1 MEIRV
6 ADFGQLSKYY
16 KTYADGRKEIN
27 EMRDGYLT
35 RLDPMR
41 KEMETIINSQNSTL
55 IVDPQIQQQR
65 YQRFQQL
72 QSEAMEIDNEFK
84 HQMNEMRQALTKKTY
99 DELQKIIEV
108 WSIKNGIDIVTG
120 KMEVVYLNEKYDI
133 TDTILEVIKQQGLY
147 VEFVEETEEKEKE
160 SV

>member
-6 ADFGQLSKYY
+6 ADFGKLSKYY

-35 RLDPMR
+35 KLDPMR
-41 KEMETIINSQNSTL
+41 KEMETIINSQTSTL

-72 QSEAMEIDNEFK
+72 QSEAMEIDGEFK
-84 HQMNEMRQALTKKTY
+84 HKMNEMRQALTKKTY

-108 WSIKNGIDIVTG
+108 WSVKSGIDLVIG
-120 KMEVVYLNEKYDI
+120 KMEVVYLSEKFEI
-133 TDTILEVIKQQGLY
+133 TDTILEVIKERELY
-147 VEFVEETEEKEKE
+147 VEFVEEAEEKEKE